1 MLGDSTHE
9 DVVNALLAESVSPRG
24 NTSRKTSKRSRKKPK
39 CSGTS
44 TKPTKA
50 VVLNKKGSQINNH
63 KEDSTDADCRLREFL
78 QGLRST
84 KVRDQEGE
92 HWYSRESSRQYTLQ
106 EIADI
111 MGVSRERVRQV
122 EDQALRKLWRY
133 LSLMNK
139 REGVEINDW
148 FKILNENSSDE
159 ATVYMP

>member
-1 MLGDSTHE
+1 MLGDSIPE
-9 DVVNALLAESVSPRG
+9 DVVSALLAESVSPRG

-50 VVLNKKGSQINNH
+50 VVLNQKGSQIN

-84 KVRDQEGE
+84 KVRDQEDE

>member
-1 MLGDSTHE
+1 MLGGSIPE
-9 DVVNALLAESVSPRG
+9 DVVSALLAESVSPRG

-50 VVLNKKGSQINNH
+50 VVLNQKGSQINH

-84 KVRDQEGE
+84 KVRDQEDE

>member
-1 MLGDSTHE
+1 MLKDNIPE
-9 DVVNALLAESVSPRG
+9 DVVAALLADCGLLQES
-24 NTSRKTSKRSRKKPK
+24 TSKKTSKRSRKKRK
-39 CSGTS
+39 CSGNS

-50 VVLNKKGSQINNH
+50 VVLNREGVKINNH

-78 QGLRST
+78 QGSRST

-139 REGVEINDW
+139 REGVEIDDW
-148 FKILNENSSDE
+148 FKILNESSGGE

>member
-1 MLGDSTHE
+1 MLGDSIPE
-9 DVVNALLAESVSPRG
+9 DVVSALLAESVSPRG

-50 VVLNKKGSQINNH
+50 VVLNQKGSQINNH

-84 KVRDQEGE
+84 KVRDQEDE

>member
-1 MLGDSTHE
+1 MLEANIPD
-9 DVVNALLAESVSPRG
+9 DVVAALLADCGSPQG
-24 NTSRKTSKRSRKKPK
+24 STSKKTSKRSRKKRK
-39 CSGTS
+39 CSGNS

-50 VVLNKKGSQINNH
+50 VVLNREGAKINNH

-78 QGLRST
+78 QGSRST

-122 EDQALRKLWRY
+122 EDQALRKMWRY

-139 REGVEINDW
+139 REGVEIDDW
-148 FKILNENSSDE
+148 FKILNESSGGE